1 MVFFS
6 TVNLIQT
13 SNSSTQLI
21 ANRFPT
27 FRISDPGAPERCYF
41 APLSILKNKNK
52 LSEKKLLT
60 NAERIANNEVESVTN
75 VMNLK
80 NWPP

>member
-1 MVFFS
+1 M
-6 TVNLIQT
+6 NL
-13 SNSSTQLI
+13 N
-21 ANRFPT
+21 
-27 FRISDPGAPERCYF
+27 
-41 APLSILKNKNK
+41 LKNKNK

-60 NAERIANNEVESVTN
+60 NAERIAKFEVDSVTN

>member
-1 MVFFS
+1 M
-6 TVNLIQT
+6 NL
-13 SNSSTQLI
+13 N
-21 ANRFPT
+21 
-27 FRISDPGAPERCYF
+27 
-41 APLSILKNKNK
+41 LKNKNK